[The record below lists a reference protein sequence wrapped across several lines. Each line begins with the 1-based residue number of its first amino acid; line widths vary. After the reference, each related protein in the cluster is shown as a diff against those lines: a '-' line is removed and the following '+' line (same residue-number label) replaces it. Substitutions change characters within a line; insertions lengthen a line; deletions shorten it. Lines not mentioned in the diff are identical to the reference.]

1 MTASQSPSQ
10 ETINQFVGAAHGDF
24 ATVQALAGQY
34 PDIITANA
42 TWNETALGAA
52 SQMGNRTILEFLL
65 DRGVELDVFAAA
77 ALGMTERVVAFLD
90 GDPSLIQARGV
101 HGFPI
106 LWFPVVAGHRDV
118 ATILLS
124 RGADVNAG
132 AGGNTALHAAAGFGW
147 PELAGLLLDHGADL
161 AAKDYQGKTPLATAL
176 KNGHQDVADLLRQ
189 RGATE

>member
-1 MTASQSPSQ
+1 MPSQ

-24 ATVQALAGQY
+24 ATVQALADEY
-34 PDIITANA
+34 PDVITANA

-52 SQMGNRTILEFLL
+52 SQMGNRPILEFLL

-77 ALGMTERVVAFLD
+77 ALGLTDRVVAFLEA
-90 GDPSLIQARGV
+90 DPSLIRARGV
-101 HGFPI
+101 HGYPI
-106 LWFPVVAGHRDV
+106 LWFPVVAGHREV
-118 ATILLS
+118 AAALLA

-147 PELAGLLLDHGADL
+147 PEIAVLLLDHGADV
-161 AAKDYQGKTPLATAL
+161 AAKDYEGKTPLATAV
-176 KNGHQDVADLLRQ
+176 KNNHQEVAELLRE